1 MRTFISWLLFA
12 ALCMQSVLASPSAG
26 SAGGIKWESWS
37 DAAFERAKK
46 DNRCVLLDLEAV
58 WCHWCHVMDEKTYN
72 DPAVVKLIN
81 QHFVALKVDQ
91 DARPDLS
98 HRYEEYGWPATIIFN
113 GKGQEL
119 AKRSGYIS
127 AAEMTSLLQRIV
139 KRPVP
144 EEGATNR
151 TVKFGRDAFLSA
163 ALLKELRS
171 RFASNY
177 DTARGGWG
185 KAPDGQKFL
194 DWDTIEYCL
203 ARAKSGD
210 KQCERMASETLKHQM
225 KLVDPIWGGVY
236 QYSTHGDWN
245 HPHYEKIMQMQAENM
260 RIYSQA
266 YMLWRDPSF
275 LSTARKINDYLMTF
289 LQSPD
294 GAFYTSQD
302 ADLVQG
308 QHSGE
313 YFKLADAQRRLRGIP
328 RIDKHIYARENG
340 WAINALTALY
350 AASGEQ
356 KYLDEAKKATQWVL
370 SNRAINGGGF
380 RHDGNDSAG
389 PYLGDTLAMGRAL
402 LGLYGVTGERKW
414 LAAAEQSADFI
425 SKHFKEASTDGHSA
439 GYATAEL
446 NHSAVQRS
454 LPVLEENVM
463 VARFANSLYRYD
475 GKPAYRQMAEHAMR
489 YLATPAIANQ
499 RIYLVA
505 GILLADSEL
514 AAEPAHITVVGHKD
528 DPQAQ
533 GLFLAAI
540 SYPAVYKRVDWWDRR
555 EGPLPNMD
563 VEFPELPKAAAFA
576 CANKRCSLPVFKP
589 AGIALTVD
597 RLTGRS

>member
-1 MRTFISWLLFA
+1 MHP
-12 ALCMQSVLASPSAG
+12 VLAGPATGGG
-26 SAGGIKWESWS
+26 SGGIKWEPWS
-37 DAAFERAKK
+37 DAAFERARR

-58 WCHWCHVMDEKTYN
+58 WCHWCHVMDEKTYS
-72 DPAVVKLIN
+72 DPAVTKVIN

-113 GKGQEL
+113 GRGQEL
-119 AKRSGYIS
+119 AKRSGYIAS
-127 AAEMTSLLQRIV
+127 DEMLSLLQGLV
-139 KRPVP
+139 KKPVP
-144 EEGATNR
+144 EEGTPAR
-151 TVKFGRDAFLSA
+151 AVKFGKDAFLSA
-163 ALLKELRS
+163 ALIKELRS
-171 RFASNY
+171 RFFSNY

-203 ARAKSGD
+203 ARAKAGD
-210 KQCERMASETLKHQM
+210 KQCERMAKETLKNQL
-225 KLVDPIWGGVY
+225 KLVDPVWGGVY

-245 HPHYEKIMQMQAENM
+245 HPHFEKIMQMQAENM

-266 YMLWRDPSF
+266 YLLWHDPIF
-275 LSTARKINDYLMTF
+275 LSTAEKIDSYLKTF
-289 LQSPD
+289 LSSAD

-302 ADLVQG
+302 ADLVKA
-308 QHSGE
+308 QHGAE
-313 YFKLADAQRRLRGIP
+313 FFKLGDAQRRQKGIP

-340 WAINALTALY
+340 WAINALSALY
-350 AASGEQ
+350 AASGDQQYLEQ
-356 KYLDEAKKATQWVL
+356 AKKAAQWVL
-370 SNRAINGGGF
+370 SNRAVNGGGF
-380 RHDGNDSAG
+380 RHDAADAAG

-402 LGLYGVTGERKW
+402 LALYGVSGDRKW
-414 LAAAEQSADFI
+414 LAAAEQCADFI
-425 SKHFKEASTDGHSA
+425 AKHFKEASTDGQSA
-439 GYATAEL
+439 GFATADL
-446 NHSAVQRS
+446 TRS
-454 LPVLEENVM
+454 TIHRPLPVLEENVM

-475 GKPAYRQMAEHAMR
+475 GKLIYRQLAEHAMR
-489 YLATPAIANQ
+489 YLATPTIANQ

-514 AAEPAHITVVGHKD
+514 ATEPAHITVVGRKD

-533 GLFLAAI
+533 ALFRAAI

-563 VEFPELPKAAAFA
+563 VEFPDMNKAAAFA
-576 CANKRCSLPVFKP
+576 CANKRCSLPVLKP
-589 AGIALTVD
+589 DGIAVMVD

>member
-1 MRTFISWLLFA
+1 MRTFISLLLFT
-12 ALCMQSVLASPSAG
+12 ALCMQSVLASPPG
-26 SAGGIKWESWS
+26 GGAGGIKWEPWS
-37 DAAFERAKK
+37 DAAFERARK
-46 DNRCVLLDLEAV
+46 DNRCLLLDLEAV

-81 QHFVALKVDQ
+81 QHFVPLKVDQ

-127 AAEMTSLLQRIV
+127 AAEMTGLLQGIV
-139 KRPVP
+139 KKPVP
-144 EEGATNR
+144 EEVTANR
-151 TVKFGRDAFLSA
+151 TVRFGRDAFLSA

-210 KQCERMASETLKHQM
+210 KQCERMAKETLKHQM

-266 YMLWRDPSF
+266 YSLWRDPSF
-275 LSTARKINDYLMTF
+275 LSTAQKINDYLKTF

-302 ADLVQG
+302 ADLVKG

-313 YFKLADAQRRLRGIP
+313 YFKLADAQRRLKGIP

-356 KYLDEAKKATQWVL
+356 KYLDEAKKATLWVI

-380 RHDGNDSAG
+380 KHDGNDSAG

-425 SKHFKEASTDGHSA
+425 SKHFKEASPDGHSA

-446 NHSAVQRS
+446 NHSALQRP

-528 DPQAQ
+528 DPLAQ

-589 AGIALTVD
+589 EGIALTVD